1 MTRLSLHLLDQTFA
15 RSDKARPSDNLYD
28 CIVTAA
34 GGDELK
40 RIRGHRLLPD
50 EIASCLHTLRI
61 LSNKADHLA
70 EGIKQTA
77 NRAENAINL
86 FLDAVEWYY
95 CEYERGPRL
104 PTIYSE
110 SQYRTPELEI
120 ISVYCTDEYE
130 LDVTLRNTAD
140 QPVFRRLRPPS
151 VTRPSASQR
160 RARRATTWPA
170 ARSSPKA
177 GKPAAAVRS
186 SPRATAGPSSPFRR
200 SRCRD
205 AISSAAR
212 TAG

>member
-1 MTRLSLHLLDQTFA
+1 MHTTPLRTLDDRITNLRPDIDERIREDLLHCIRTLRGGNPTGVFLAMTRLSLHLLEQTFA

-77 NRAENAINL
+77 NRAENALNL

-140 QPVFRRLRPPS
+140 QPVFRGGGAVYGRCEVAIRLGFSLP
-151 VTRPSASQR
+151 
-160 RARRATTWPA
+160 
-170 ARSSPKA
+170 
-177 GKPAAAVRS
+177 
-186 SPRATAGPSSPFRR
+186 
-200 SRCRD
+200 
-205 AISSAAR
+205 
-212 TAG
+212 